1 MTQLTIRSVPEGVRD
16 TLASRAAA
24 RRQSMQEFIL
34 GELERIAAAP
44 SIEEWL
50 DGVRLRK
57 AASGTRISAADILQ
71 ARDEDRK

>member
-1 MTQLTIRSVPEGVRD
+1 MTQLTIRSVPEDVRD